1 MPRSRKFRNTTLDSD
16 TMDFDVDT
24 GETWAVKSGGVLN
37 IESGGALQIAATA
50 ITATAA
56 EINKLAGVTGG
67 TATAS
72 KAAVLGANKNLD
84 TLVVADGGLKLGSGA
99 GTAVTAV
106 AAEIN
111 KLSGAPLGATFVVGA
126 DAGTTVTVNIQLVDG
141 AGAATAVRGSVFAY
155 LSDDANGDSIV
166 ASAPSGG
173 WAAGTDGVLIP
184 VVAGKAAQ
192 LVSEADGD
200 IDVVI
205 TEAGTKN
212 CYLILVMPT
221 GKLVAS
227 TVIAFAA

>member
-1 MPRSRKFRNTTLDSD
+1 MPRSRKFKNTSLDSD
-16 TMDFDVDT
+16 VMDFQVDS
-24 GETWAVKSGGVLN
+24 GETWTVASGGVLN
-37 IESGGALQIAATA
+37 VASGGALQVAGAA
-50 ITATAA
+50 ITASAA
-56 EINKLAGVTGG
+56 EINKLTSVVAG
-67 TATAS
+67 TASAS

-84 TLVVADGGLKLGSGA
+84 TLVVAAGGLKLGSGA

-106 AAEIN
+106 AAELN
-111 KLSGAPLGATFVVGA
+111 KLSGAPLDATFVVGA

-166 ASAPSGG
+166 ATAPSGG

-184 VVAGKAAQ
+184 VVAGKAAH

-212 CYLILVMPT
+212 LYLILVMPT

-227 TVIAFAA
+227 TVIAFTA